1 MPGQALV
8 LLRQF
13 RALLIDYFTEDELD
27 TLCLD
32 LQGDYETVPGKGKGK
47 EVRAREIVA
56 HFDHRDRLP
65 DVVDWCLQ
73 QRPNLS
79 AELTGLRK
87 QFGASAASISSV
99 SAPAPRRAKLFI
111 AYKRHANP
119 DSRLA
124 QVLHDSLSA
133 RGHQVFIDVTMRAG
147 AAWLDQIDQQIRD
160 SDFLIVLLSKSSVDS
175 EMVRAE
181 VARAAEYRDAQGRPH
196 TLPVRVDY
204 EGMLPYAISAFV
216 SPLQYLTWSAPPDDE
231 RVQVDI
237 LAAIEGGLPERPP
250 IEPMPTRQDAV
261 VSDDGR
267 IVSGVT
273 DRDQLHPPLPEFDPR
288 FLDDLPTPGGTVKL
302 SDRLYIA
309 RSADDRLKREV
320 AKPGTTTIIRA
331 ARQTG
336 KSSLLVR
343 GVQHACGRGFRT
355 LCFDF
360 QSFDSRRLASLDLLL
375 RDLGEFIAGKLRLSV
390 DVEQLWRSSLP
401 PQEKLTN
408 LFEEHVLLTV
418 DQPLVL
424 ALDEADR
431 LVGTG
436 LSRDFFSLVRAWHNN
451 RALYDEWNKLNIVL
465 VISTEPYLL
474 INDISQSPFNV
485 GLTLYLEDFTEAQV
499 ADLNRRHGSPVKE
512 RELPQTM
519 ELLNGHPYLNR
530 KALYT
535 MVTEK
540 MAWADLARVAASDQ
554 GPFADHLRHHFWL
567 LRNAQEL
574 REALKQVV
582 RHDRCVD
589 DVSFFRLL
597 QAGLVK
603 GSGDVCRCRCG
614 LYEQYFK
621 DKL

>member
-1 MPGQALV
+1 MPDRASV
-8 LLRQF
+8 LQTQF
-13 RALLIDYFTEDELD
+13 RALLIDHFTEDELD
-27 TLCLD
+27 TLCVD

-47 EVRAREIVA
+47 EGRVREIVT
-56 HFDHRDRLP
+56 HFAHRDRLP
-65 DVVDWCLQ
+65 DVVEWCLQ
-73 QRPNLS
+73 QRPKLS
-79 AELTGLRK
+79 AELTGLRS
-87 QFGASAASISSV
+87 QLGASAAPTPSV
-99 SAPAPRRAKLFI
+99 VASAPRRAKLFI
-111 AYKRHANP
+111 SYKRHADP

-124 QVLHDSLSA
+124 QLLHRSLSA
-133 RGHQVFIDVTMRAG
+133 RGHQAFIDVTMRAG
-147 AAWLDQIDQQIRD
+147 AAWLDQIDQQIREC
-160 SDFLIVLLSKSSVDS
+160 DFLIVLLSKSSIDS

-181 VARAAEYRDAQGRPH
+181 VSRAAEYRSTQGHPQ

-204 EGMLPYAISAFV
+204 DGMLPYAISAFV
-216 SPLQYLTWSAPPDDE
+216 SPLQYVAWSGPPDDE
-231 RVQVDI
+231 RVQADI
-237 LAAIEGGLPERPP
+237 VAAIEGGLPECPP
-250 IEPMPTRQDAV
+250 IEPALAREGAV

-267 IVSGVT
+267 IVSGVA
-273 DRDQLHPPLPEFDPR
+273 DRNQLHPPLPEFDPR

-309 RSADDRLKREV
+309 RKADDRLKREV

-343 GVQHACGRGFRT
+343 GVQHGRERGFKT
-355 LCFDF
+355 LSFDF

-375 RDLGEFIAGKLRLSV
+375 HDLGEYIAGKLRLDV
-390 DVEQLWRSSLP
+390 DIENLWRSSLP

-408 LFEEHVLLTV
+408 LLEEHVLPAT

-431 LVGTG
+431 LLGTG
-436 LSRDFFSLVRAWHNN
+436 LSTDFFGLVRAWHNN

-485 GLTLYLEDFTEAQV
+485 GLTLYLEDFDAAQV
-499 ADLNRRHGSPVKE
+499 ADLNTRHGMPVKE
-512 RELPQTM
+512 RELPQVM
-519 ELLNGHPYLNR
+519 DLLSGHPYLSR

-535 MVTEK
+535 LVTEK
-540 MAWADLARVAASDQ
+540 MAWADLARGAASDQ

-567 LRNAQEL
+567 LRDAPEL
-574 REALKQVV
+574 RVALKQVV
-582 RHDRCVD
+582 RRDRCID
-589 DVSFFRLL
+589 DIAFFRLL